1 MGYFK
6 DLKVWR
12 AAHGL
17 ALAVYQVSGGFPA
30 AERFGLTAQA
40 RRAAVSVAANL
51 AEGAGRRSDAELVR
65 FAGIALGSLHELEAE
80 LLLARDLGWLDPGR
94 FTSLATDMGRLGRSI
109 AALQGRLRGP
119 GGRVRSAS
127 APVPGDR
134 RRTTKD
140 QRPTTTD

>member
-12 AAHGL
+12 DAHGL
-17 ALAVYQVSGGFPA
+17 ALAVYRATGGFPP
-30 AERFGLTAQA
+30 AERFGLTAQT
-40 RRAAVSVAANL
+40 RRAAVSVSANL

-80 LLLARDLGWLDPGR
+80 LLLARDLGWLDVELSA
-94 FTSLATDMGRLGRSI
+94 SLESDMGRLGRAI
-109 AALQGRLRGP
+109 AALQRRLRNAGAGARRP
-119 GGRVRSAS
+119 LVRGS
-127 APVPGDR
+127 GDL
-134 RRTTKD
+134 RRTTND

>member
-6 DLKVWR
+6 DLTVWQT
-12 AAHGL
+12 AHRL
-17 ALAVYQVSGGFPA
+17 ALAVYQATGGFPP

-80 LLLARDLGWLDPGR
+80 LLLARDLGWLNPGKAS
-94 FTSLATDMGRLGRSI
+94 SLETGMATLGRSI
-109 AALQGRLRGP
+109 AALQRRLRTT
-119 GGRVRSAS
+119 GRSPRRSRVPAS
-127 APVPGDR
+127 PDSR
-134 RRTTKD
+134 QTTND
-140 QRPTTTD
+140 QRPPATD